1 MKPYLY
7 VIAGVAIVAA
17 LTWFIQDQRSIG
29 GSAEREKQVKE
40 NARFAVKARKG
51 IVDFDTCD
59 TAGGLWDFGKSTCKL
74 P

>member
-1 MKPYLY
+1 MKTYLY
-7 VIAGVAIVAA
+7 IAAGVAIVAA
-17 LTWFIQDQRSIG
+17 LIWFIQDQRSIG

-40 NARFAVKARKG
+40 NAQFAVKARKG

-59 TAGGLWDFGKSTCKL
+59 AADGMWDFGKSTCKL